1 MAGKTLILIDGH
13 ALAYRQFFALE
24 RTGMKTTDNTP
35 TWAVYGFMKALFDL
49 LRRVKPDAIAVSFDM
64 GRDTFRVK
72 EYSEYKAHRQAMPDS
87 LREQVGYIFEG
98 VKAFDIPIY
107 TLAGYEADDII
118 GTIAKKATELGHKTL
133 ILTGDQDSFQ
143 LVDPEGAVTVLIPSK
158 GELIEYDREK
168 IHEKLG
174 IYPEN
179 VVDLKGLQGDTSDNI
194 PGVKGVGEKTAVK
207 LINQFGTVE
216 DIYEHLP
223 EISSAILR
231 EKLEKDRD
239 MAFLSKRLAT
249 ICREAPIEFDFERTH
264 MTMPDIDKVTDFMK
278 KYQFNSLLKVLPD
291 VLSYCCANNTEEKPQ
306 EQATEDTAKSGKP
319 TQLSLMSAIEKIE
332 ASQVFKVKTQ
342 IVDTEEKFAEFLKK
356 LETQTVFSFDTET
369 TDLNVFDAKLVG
381 MSFGWN
387 SGISVLEK
395 RIVATEFNP
404 DDTETY
410 YIPIG
415 HAEGQQL
422 DAAYVVEK
430 LKPILENPDIYKVLQ
445 NEKYDNHIA
454 IGLGIQLN
462 GVVMDTM
469 LASYVKDPAYKH
481 GLKQQAFGYLGYVM
495 TSIEELIGKGKS
507 QITMDKVA
515 IEPAAEYAC
524 GDAKSTL
531 ELGAYYAKN
540 LDAEEKNILYGIEQ
554 PLVPVLVEMER
565 NGVSIDTDYLKEL
578 SAELQGNIDKIEAKI
593 FEMAGEKFNV
603 NSPKQVGDILFG
615 KMKISTKGK
624 AKTQTGYST
633 SASVLE
639 SLKNEHP
646 IASLLLSHRHY
657 SKLKSTYVDALPKLV
672 NPKTGRV
679 HTSFNQTATTTGRLS
694 SSDPNLQNIPI
705 RTEIGNRI
713 RAAFVPA
720 DKENSVILSADYSQ
734 IELRLLAHI
743 TGDDNLID
751 TFNKGGDIH
760 ADTAAKIFRVL
771 PDEVTSEM
779 RRAAKTVN
787 FGIIYGQTS
796 FGLSETLRISP
807 AQAKDIIDKYFATYP
822 KINEYIYNT
831 VREAREK
838 GYVKTLY
845 GRRRY
850 LKEDLHSRIKNIREF
865 AERAAVNS
873 PLQGTAADM
882 IKLAMIRLHRSLK
895 KANSRSKLILQ
906 VHDELVLEVPKDE
919 LDETKQLVT
928 TCMELDQPLKVPL
941 VVDIACGPSWMEVKE

>member
-1 MAGKTLILIDGH
+1 
-13 ALAYRQFFALE
+13 
-24 RTGMKTTDNTP
+24 
-35 TWAVYGFMKALFDL
+35 
-49 LRRVKPDAIAVSFDM
+49 
-64 GRDTFRVK
+64 
-72 EYSEYKAHRQAMPDS
+72 
-87 LREQVGYIFEG
+87 
-98 VKAFDIPIY
+98 
-107 TLAGYEADDII
+107 
-118 GTIAKKATELGHKTL
+118 
-133 ILTGDQDSFQ
+133 
-143 LVDPEGAVTVLIPSK
+143 
-158 GELIEYDREK
+158 
-168 IHEKLG
+168 
-174 IYPEN
+174 
-179 VVDLKGLQGDTSDNI
+179 
-194 PGVKGVGEKTAVK
+194 
-207 LINQFGTVE
+207 
-216 DIYEHLP
+216 
-223 EISSAILR
+223 
-231 EKLEKDRD
+231 
-239 MAFLSKRLAT
+239 
-249 ICREAPIEFDFERTH
+249 
-264 MTMPDIDKVTDFMK
+264 
-278 KYQFNSLLKVLPD
+278 
-291 VLSYCCANNTEEKPQ
+291 
-306 EQATEDTAKSGKP
+306 
-319 TQLSLMSAIEKIE
+319 
-332 ASQVFKVKTQ
+332 
-342 IVDTEEKFAEFLKK
+342 VDTEEKFAEFLKK
-356 LETQTVFSFDTET
+356 LEAQTVFSFDTET

-430 LKPILENPDIYKVLQ
+430 LKPILENPDKYKVLQ
-445 NEKYDNHIA
+445 NEKYDNHIT

-469 LASYVKDPAYKH
+469 LASYVKDPSYKH

-565 NGVSIDTDYLKEL
+565 NGVSIDTEYLKEL
-578 SAELQGNIDKIEAKI
+578 SSELQGNIEKIEAKI

-720 DKENSVILSADYSQ
+720 DRENAVILSADYSQ

-760 ADTAAKIFRVL
+760 TDTAAKIFRVF

-831 VREAREK
+831 VKEAREK

>member
-24 RTGMKTTDNTP
+24 RTGMKTIDNTP

-49 LRRVKPDAIAVSFDM
+49 LRRVKPDAIAVCFDM
-64 GRDTFRVK
+64 GRETFRVK

-143 LVDPEGAVTVLIPSK
+143 LVNPEGAVTVLIPSK

-174 IYPEN
+174 VYPEN

-194 PGVKGVGEKTAVK
+194 PGVKGVGGKTAVK

-216 DIYEHLP
+216 NIYEHLP
-223 EISSAILR
+223 EISSASLR

-249 ICREAPIEFDFERTH
+249 ICRETPIEFDFERTH

-278 KYQFNSLLKVLPD
+278 KYQFNSLLKILPD
-291 VLSYCCANNTEEKPQ
+291 VLSYCCTNGSGKEPQ
-306 EQATEDTAKSGKP
+306 EQETKGAATGGKP

-332 ASQVFKVKTQ
+332 ESQVFKVKTQ
-342 IVDTEEKFAEFLKK
+342 IVDTEEKFTEFIKK
-356 LETQTVFSFDTET
+356 LEMQTVFSFDTET

-387 SGISVLEK
+387 PGISALEK
-395 RIVATEFNP
+395 RIVAAEFNP

-422 DAAYVVEK
+422 DAAYVLEK
-430 LKPILENPDIYKVLQ
+430 LKPILENPDKHKILQ
-445 NEKYDNHIA
+445 NEKYDVHIA

-469 LASYVKDPAYKH
+469 LASYVKDPSYKH

-540 LDAEEKNILYGIEQ
+540 LDAEGKNILYGIEQ

-565 NGVSIDTDYLKEL
+565 NGVSIDTEYLKEL
-578 SAELQGNIDKIEAKI
+578 SGELQGNIEKIEAKI

-615 KMKISTKGK
+615 KMQISTKGK

-657 SKLKSTYVDALPKLV
+657 SKLKSTYVDSLPKLV

-743 TGDDNLID
+743 SGDDNLID
-751 TFNKGGDIH
+751 TFKKGGDIH
-760 ADTAAKIFRVL
+760 ADTASKIFRVS

-822 KINEYIYNT
+822 KISEYIYNT

-838 GYVKTLY
+838 GYVTTLY

-882 IKLAMIRLHRSLK
+882 IKLAMIRLHRCLK
-895 KANSRSKLILQ
+895 NANSRSKLILQ

-919 LDETKQLVT
+919 LNETKQLVT